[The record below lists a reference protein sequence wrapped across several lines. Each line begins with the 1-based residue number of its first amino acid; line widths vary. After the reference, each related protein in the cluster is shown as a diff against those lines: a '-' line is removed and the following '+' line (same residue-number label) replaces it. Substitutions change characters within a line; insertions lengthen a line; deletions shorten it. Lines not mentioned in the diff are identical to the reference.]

1 MSQRSLPPHL
11 LNNQQQDILL
21 TFVFYTQGASNQLH
35 VFNIL
40 QSTSQKATFQDFG
53 HWRLTGTSFHT
64 RNLLRRIIEDSSQP
78 MTYHLLRTSTAQI
91 ATFNELCT
99 LLSEIEANY
108 LQLTL
113 LMSKAIDFPGGKISN
128 NSSGSA
134 GQLTTSRACNSVYA
148 GWRQTPTSSL
158 VPSSYW
164 GKTTRHHSSG
174 PQPWLPTSI

>member
-1 MSQRSLPPHL
+1 MRPWSLPPHL
-11 LNNQQQDILL
+11 LDNQQQDILL

-91 ATFNELCT
+91 ATYKELYST
-99 LLSEIEANY
+99 YWDRGLS
-108 LQLTL
+108 
-113 LMSKAIDFPGGKISN
+113 KF
-128 NSSGSA
+128 
-134 GQLTTSRACNSVYA
+134 
-148 GWRQTPTSSL
+148 QTPVCPIWWPFQSYLS
-158 VPSSYW
+158 VPWTLSNW
-164 GKTTRHHSSG
+164 WTNHPTTCCW
-174 PQPWLPTSI
+174 PY